1 MPADD
6 RRPASQAPA
15 HVRFVSLPLFCF
27 LPFQRSGSTER
38 NSSWLHAG
46 AGSDTAGTLPRL
58 PMCAQLLIDQ
68 ALTSASPELSFLLA
82 TVQYSAARIM
92 LELDASRRRKLEML
106 ASRKQMLV
114 GATTSTSRD
123 FE

>member
-58 PMCAQLLIDQ
+58 LMCAQLLIDQ
-68 ALTSASPELSFLLA
+68 AELPTGYS
-82 TVQYSAARIM
+82 TVQCCTNNARAGCIKM
-92 LELDASRRRKLEML
+92 SKA
-106 ASRKQMLV
+106 
-114 GATTSTSRD
+114 
-123 FE
+123 